1 MDDWQGCLALQC
13 QNALASARDLVLER
27 GGAAITVEDFL
38 LALLGGCSTLS
49 HFLTTCS
56 IDLDELTRTVQ
67 CEQPIVT
74 GVSAEGLLSNQL
86 VHWFA
91 RARELN
97 DAPWLDWPVLLQT
110 LTHHTERLQE
120 KAYVAVLERV
130 SAWPASVD
138 ELTMKTAS
146 NAAGVP
152 TVLAQADWIE
162 LAHNVAV
169 ELSTNPAT
177 LLWVKAPIGGGKTRW
192 LESVLPLLGI
202 DYKRLNVRCESDVL
216 MVAES
221 ARHRLR
227 SFQQHGGWPLLVMD
241 GTAPQDL
248 LRLVGRPGS
257 AVGDVLAAWGGP
269 MLLLGD
275 KRMEVTV
282 KHVDQLQ
289 LCLGR
294 SLTSAVLPPCGAGQ
308 LRAILVAHQPAI
320 ERQWNIELE
329 PAAID
334 FAIAHRH
341 RFDCCPGQL
350 LMCLERAAARL
361 NLFALRGTSESSAL
375 AAQIQT
381 LECQRLVAHAR
392 QSSIVEP
399 DLALEKLV
407 RQQQVAE
414 GEWHRRHAR
423 GSLRQLGVADFQAE
437 LKCWLA
443 ANSAGV
449 HTVHH

>member
-1 MDDWQGCLALQC
+1 MDDWQGCLAPQC
-13 QNALASARDLVLER
+13 QNALANARVLVLQR

-38 LALLGGCSTLS
+38 LALLDSCHTLS

-74 GVSAEGLLSNQL
+74 GVSVEGLLSSQL

-110 LTHHTERLQE
+110 LTHKTERLQE

-130 SAWPASVD
+130 SAWPAGVD
-138 ELTMKTAS
+138 ELTMKAAS
-146 NAAGVP
+146 NAGGVP
-152 TVLAQADWIE
+152 TMMAQVDWIE
-162 LAHNVAV
+162 LAHTVAV
-169 ELSTNPAT
+169 EVSTNPAT
-177 LLWVKAPIGGGKTRW
+177 LLWVKGPRGGGKTRW

-202 DYKRLNVRCESDVL
+202 DYKRLNLRCESDVL
-216 MVAES
+216 TVAEG

-227 SFQQHGGWPLLVMD
+227 SLQHSGGWPLLVMD
-241 GTAPQDL
+241 GLAPQDL

-269 MLLLGD
+269 MLLLAD
-275 KRMEVTV
+275 ERMKATV
-282 KHVDQLQ
+282 QHVDQLQ

-294 SLTSAVLPPCGAGQ
+294 SLTSVMLPPCGAGQ
-308 LRAILVAHQPAI
+308 LHAIVVAHQPAI

-334 FAIAHRH
+334 FAVAQRH
-341 RFDCCPGQL
+341 LFECCPGKL
-350 LMCLERAAARL
+350 LMWLERAAARL
-361 NLFALRGTSESSAL
+361 NLFALRGSSEASAL

-392 QSSIVEP
+392 QSSIGEP

-407 RQQQVAE
+407 WQQQVAA
-414 GEWHRRHAR
+414 GEWRQRDAR
-423 GSLRQLGVADFQAE
+423 GSLRKLGIADLQAE

>member
-1 MDDWQGCLALQC
+1 MEDWQGCLAPQC
-13 QNALASARDLVLER
+13 QNALANARALVLKR

-38 LALLGGCSTLS
+38 LALLDSCQSLS
-49 HFLTTCS
+49 RFLTTCS

-67 CEQPIVT
+67 CEQPVVT
-74 GVSAEGLLSNQL
+74 GVSAEGLLSSQL

-110 LTHHTERLQE
+110 LTHKTERLQE

-130 SAWPASVD
+130 STWPPSVD
-138 ELTMKTAS
+138 ELTMKAAS
-146 NAAGVP
+146 NSAGVP
-152 TVLAQADWIE
+152 MVVAQVDWIE
-162 LAHNVAV
+162 LAHTVAV
-169 ELSTNPAT
+169 DVSTNPKT
-177 LLWVKAPIGGGKTRW
+177 LLWVKGPRGGGKTCW

-202 DYKRLNVRCESDVL
+202 DYKRLNLRCESDVL
-216 MVAES
+216 TLAEG

-227 SFQQHGGWPLLVMD
+227 SLQHCGGWPLLVMD
-241 GTAPQDL
+241 GLAPQDL
-248 LRLVGRPGS
+248 LQLVGRPGS
-257 AVGDVLAAWGGP
+257 VVGDVLAAWGGP
-269 MLLLGD
+269 MLLLADERIKAKAQHIG
-275 KRMEVTV
+275 
-282 KHVDQLQ
+282 QLQ

-294 SLTSAVLPPCGAGQ
+294 SLTSMILPPCGAGQ
-308 LRAILVAHQPAI
+308 LYAIVVAHQPAI

-334 FAIAHRH
+334 FAVAQRH
-341 RFDCCPGQL
+341 RFECCPGEL
-350 LMCLERAAARL
+350 LVWFKRAAASL
-361 NLFALRGTSESSAL
+361 NLFALRGSSESVAL

-392 QSSIVEP
+392 QSGIGEP

-407 RQQQVAE
+407 WQQQVAAND
-414 GEWHRRHAR
+414 WHQRHAR
-423 GSLRQLGVADFQAE
+423 GSLRKLGVADLQAE
-437 LKCWLA
+437 LKCRLA
-443 ANSAGV
+443 ANLAGV

>member
-1 MDDWQGCLALQC
+1 MEDWQGCLAPQC
-13 QNALASARDLVLER
+13 QNALANARGLVLKR

-38 LALLGGCSTLS
+38 LALLDSCQSLIR
-49 HFLTTCS
+49 FLTTCS

-67 CEQPIVT
+67 CEQPVVT
-74 GVSAEGLLSNQL
+74 GVSAEGLLSSQL

-110 LTHHTERLQE
+110 LTHKTERLQE

-130 SAWPASVD
+130 STWPPSVD
-138 ELTMKTAS
+138 ELTMKAAS
-146 NAAGVP
+146 NSAGVP
-152 TVLAQADWIE
+152 MVVAQVDWIE
-162 LAHNVAV
+162 LAHTVAV
-169 ELSTNPAT
+169 DISTNPKT
-177 LLWVKAPIGGGKTRW
+177 LLWVKGPRGGGKTCW

-202 DYKRLNVRCESDVL
+202 DYKRLNLRCESDVL
-216 MVAES
+216 TLAEG

-227 SFQQHGGWPLLVMD
+227 SLQHCGGWPLLVMD
-241 GTAPQDL
+241 GLAPQDL
-248 LRLVGRPGS
+248 LQLVGRPGS
-257 AVGDVLAAWGGP
+257 VVGDVLAAWGGP
-269 MLLLGD
+269 MLLLADERIKAKAQHIG
-275 KRMEVTV
+275 
-282 KHVDQLQ
+282 QLQ

-294 SLTSAVLPPCGAGQ
+294 SLTSMILPPCGAGQ
-308 LRAILVAHQPAI
+308 LYAIVVAHQPAI

-334 FAIAHRH
+334 FAVAQRH
-341 RFDCCPGQL
+341 RFECCPGEL
-350 LMCLERAAARL
+350 LVWFKRAAASL
-361 NLFALRGTSESSAL
+361 NLFALRGSSESVAL

-392 QSSIVEP
+392 QSGIGEP

-407 RQQQVAE
+407 WQQQVAAND
-414 GEWHRRHAR
+414 WHQRHAR
-423 GSLRQLGVADFQAE
+423 GSLRKLGVADLQAE
-437 LKCWLA
+437 LKCRLA
-443 ANSAGV
+443 ANLAGV

>member
-1 MDDWQGCLALQC
+1 MEDWQGCLAPQC
-13 QNALASARDLVLER
+13 QNALANARALVLKR

-38 LALLGGCSTLS
+38 LALLDSCQSLS
-49 HFLTTCS
+49 RFLTTCS

-67 CEQPIVT
+67 CEQPVVT
-74 GVSAEGLLSNQL
+74 GVSAEGLLSSQL

-110 LTHHTERLQE
+110 LTHKTERLQE

-130 SAWPASVD
+130 STWPPSVD
-138 ELTMKTAS
+138 ELTMKAAS
-146 NAAGVP
+146 NSAGVP
-152 TVLAQADWIE
+152 MVVAQVDWIE
-162 LAHNVAV
+162 LAHTVAV
-169 ELSTNPAT
+169 DISTNPKT
-177 LLWVKAPIGGGKTRW
+177 LLWVKGPRGGGKTCW

-202 DYKRLNVRCESDVL
+202 DYKRLNLRCESDVL
-216 MVAES
+216 TLAEG

-227 SFQQHGGWPLLVMD
+227 SLQHCGGWPLLVMD
-241 GTAPQDL
+241 GLAPQDL
-248 LRLVGRPGS
+248 LQLVGRPGS
-257 AVGDVLAAWGGP
+257 VVGDVLAAWGGP
-269 MLLLGD
+269 MLLLADERIKAKAQHIG
-275 KRMEVTV
+275 
-282 KHVDQLQ
+282 QLQ

-294 SLTSAVLPPCGAGQ
+294 SLTSMILPPCGAGQ
-308 LRAILVAHQPAI
+308 LYAIVVAHQPAI

-334 FAIAHRH
+334 FAVAQRH
-341 RFDCCPGQL
+341 RFECCPGEL
-350 LMCLERAAARL
+350 LVWFKRAAASL
-361 NLFALRGTSESSAL
+361 NLFALRGSSESVAL

-392 QSSIVEP
+392 QSGIGEP

-407 RQQQVAE
+407 WQQQVAAND
-414 GEWHRRHAR
+414 WHQRHAR
-423 GSLRQLGVADFQAE
+423 GSLRKLGVADLQAE
-437 LKCWLA
+437 LKCRLA
-443 ANSAGV
+443 ANLAGV